1 MVMEEKEGMVQS
13 QVDEKK
19 RMNDRDNKRK
29 NMRK

>member
-1 MVMEEKEGMVQS
+1 MVMEEKEGMAQS
-13 QVDEKK
+13 QVDEEK